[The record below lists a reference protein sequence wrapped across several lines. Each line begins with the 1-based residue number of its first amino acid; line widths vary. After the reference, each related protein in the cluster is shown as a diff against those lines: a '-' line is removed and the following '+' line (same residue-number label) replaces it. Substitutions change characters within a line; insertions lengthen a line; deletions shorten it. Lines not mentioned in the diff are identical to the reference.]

1 MARDWGHWG
10 RGQGRG
16 FTYVRQQV
24 QQRIPT
30 KSAHGHSPQEAQQG
44 PQQTRSQE
52 PQQQQGEG
60 RRQAEQQDCQGAMN
74 QGCTKSGWSQLGPE
88 GHLRGGVGQ
97 RNAARGGRTPVSP
110 LPGLETHSPQE
121 SRAPPPTP
129 TLTP

>member
-1 MARDWGHWG
+1 MTADTG

-30 KSAHGHSPQEAQQG
+30 KSAHSHGPQEAQQG

-74 QGCTKSGWSQLGPE
+74 QGCTKSGAGVRRSWRDTLKVGWGREMLQGEAGP
-88 GHLRGGVGQ
+88 Q
-97 RNAARGGRTPVSP
+97 
-110 LPGLETHSPQE
+110 
-121 SRAPPPTP
+121 
-129 TLTP
+129 